1 MDRLLLYQAYVDSL
15 SITHSISASLMISLV
30 RCYHLYCDCCSVCRL
45 LLGYAKEVRPISSS
59 PPHTSGIP
67 HLCLESLAPLAL
79 AYRQNSPRE
88 THDPNHNRYLQTPH
102 LSLRRRHYRPDCP
115 NSLVSI
121 LRNHSSRDLRYLDP
135 RFSSLHLLRLLRIMF
150 IVKSRW
156 IDLLRYIRLLLGIT
170 SYRKC
175 RLDYV
180 IRRSIWWMV
189 LLWSKES
196 SWWCTQGCYL

>member
-1 MDRLLLYQAYVDSL
+1 MFAYFPSSTFSTPV
-15 SITHSISASLMISLV
+15 SLMISLV
-30 RCYHLYCDCCSVCRL
+30 RCYHLYCYCCFVCRL
-45 LLGYAKEVRPISSS
+45 LLGHAKEVRPISPSL
-59 PPHTSGIP
+59 PHTSGIS

-79 AYRQNSPRE
+79 AYKQNPPRE
-88 THDPNHNRYLQTPH
+88 THDPNHNRYLETPH
-102 LSLRRRHYRPDCP
+102 LRLRGRHHRSHCP

-150 IVKSRW
+150 IVKSCW
-156 IDLLRYIRLLLGIT
+156 TYILRYIRLLLGIT

-175 RLDYV
+175 CLDYL

-189 LLWSKES
+189 LLWPKES
-196 SWWCTQGCYL
+196 SWWCTQGSYF